1 MTNLILK
8 LFVKN
13 HTDTK
18 NAKVREQVGKVASV
32 VGIVVNLVLS
42 LCKIAVGT
50 LFGLISVMADGFNN
64 LTDCGSNIV
73 SLISFKLASRPA
85 DKEHPYGHARIE
97 YVASMIVGFIVML
110 LAFELGMES
119 VNKIVDLVKGNSTQV
134 TFEVITV
141 VVLGISI
148 LGKLWFYFFNSK
160 LAKTY
165 NAELLKATA
174 SDSLSDVFATTAV
187 LVSVVISPLT
197 GFNTDGI
204 MGIVVA
210 VLIAIA
216 GVGILRDT
224 LNHLLGASPT
234 EELIKSIEERI
245 RCFDGVLGIHDLH
258 VHNYGPNKFYASVH
272 VEVDSAVDVMESHDM
287 IDEIE
292 RDFANNTDIMLVI
305 HLDPIVIGDPELDT
319 YRQEIL
325 AIVQQLD
332 KAFDIHDFRMVKG
345 PTHTNLI
352 FDVAVSYDT
361 KLTSTQIVEHIQQQI
376 SLEHPNVYVVP
387 TVERKLS

>member
-110 LAFELGMES
+110 LAFELGTES

-148 LGKLWFYFFNSK
+148 IGKLWFYFFNSK
-160 LAKTY
+160 LANTY

-187 LVSVVISPLT
+187 LVSVVISPVT

-258 VHNYGPNKFYASVH
+258 VHNYGPNNYYASVH

-376 SLEHPNVYVVP
+376 SLAHPNVYVVP

>member
-119 VNKIVDLVKGNSTQV
+119 VNKIVDLVNGNSTQV

-187 LVSVVISPLT
+187 LVSVVISPIT

-224 LNHLLGASPT
+224 
-234 EELIKSIEERI
+234 
-245 RCFDGVLGIHDLH
+245 
-258 VHNYGPNKFYASVH
+258 
-272 VEVDSAVDVMESHDM
+272 
-287 IDEIE
+287 
-292 RDFANNTDIMLVI
+292 
-305 HLDPIVIGDPELDT
+305 
-319 YRQEIL
+319 
-325 AIVQQLD
+325 
-332 KAFDIHDFRMVKG
+332 
-345 PTHTNLI
+345 
-352 FDVAVSYDT
+352 
-361 KLTSTQIVEHIQQQI
+361 
-376 SLEHPNVYVVP
+376 
-387 TVERKLS
+387 

>member
-119 VNKIVDLVKGNSTQV
+119 VNKIVDLVNGNSTQV

-187 LVSVVISPLT
+187 LVSVVISPIT

>member
-119 VNKIVDLVKGNSTQV
+119 VNKIVDLVNGNSTQV

-387 TVERKLS
+387 TVERKLN

>member
-18 NAKVREQVGKVASV
+18 NAKVREQVGKVASI

-119 VNKIVDLVKGNSTQV
+119 VNKIVDLVNGNSTQV

-187 LVSVVISPLT
+187 LVSVVISPVT

-376 SLEHPNVYVVP
+376 SLAHPNVYVVP

>member
-18 NAKVREQVGKVASV
+18 NAKVREQVGKVASI

-119 VNKIVDLVKGNSTQV
+119 VNKIVDLVNGNSTQV

-187 LVSVVISPLT
+187 LVSVVISPVT

-376 SLEHPNVYVVP
+376 SLAHPSVYVVP

>member
-110 LAFELGMES
+110 LAFELGSES

-187 LVSVVISPLT
+187 LVSVVISPFT

-376 SLEHPNVYVVP
+376 SLAHPNVYVVP

>member
-119 VNKIVDLVKGNSTQV
+119 VNKIVDLVNGNSTQV

-187 LVSVVISPLT
+187 LVSVVISPVT

-272 VEVDSAVDVMESHDM
+272 VEVDSAVDVMESHDL

>member
-18 NAKVREQVGKVASV
+18 NAKVREQVGKVASI

-119 VNKIVDLVKGNSTQV
+119 VNKIVDLVNGNSTQV

-376 SLEHPNVYVVP
+376 SLAHPNVYVVP
-387 TVERKLS
+387 TVERKLN

>member
-119 VNKIVDLVKGNSTQV
+119 VKKIVDLVNGNSTQI

-187 LVSVVISPLT
+187 LLSVVISPIT

-345 PTHTNLI
+345 PTYTNLI

-376 SLEHPNVYVVP
+376 SLAHPNVYVVP

>member
-110 LAFELGMES
+110 LAFELGSES

-187 LVSVVISPLT
+187 LVSVVISPFT

-332 KAFDIHDFRMVKG
+332 KGFDIHDFRMVKG

-361 KLTSTQIVEHIQQQI
+361 KLTTTQIVEHIQQQI
-376 SLEHPNVYVVP
+376 SLAHPNVYVVP

>member
-18 NAKVREQVGKVASV
+18 NAKVREQVGKVASI

-119 VNKIVDLVKGNSTQV
+119 VNKIVDLVNGNSTQV

-187 LVSVVISPLT
+187 LVSVVISPVT

-234 EELIKSIEERI
+234 EELIKSIEDRI

-376 SLEHPNVYVVP
+376 SLAHPSVYVVP

>member
-258 VHNYGPNKFYASVH
+258 VHNYGPNKYYASVH

-376 SLEHPNVYVVP
+376 SLAHPNVYVVP

>member
-119 VNKIVDLVKGNSTQV
+119 VNKIVDLVNGNSTQV

-141 VVLGISI
+141 VVLSISI

-325 AIVQQLD
+325 VIVQQLD

-376 SLEHPNVYVVP
+376 SLAHPNVYVVP

>member
-119 VNKIVDLVKGNSTQV
+119 VNKIVDLVNGNSTQV

-187 LVSVVISPLT
+187 LVSVVISPIT

-376 SLEHPNVYVVP
+376 SLAHPNVYVVP

>member
-119 VNKIVDLVKGNSTQV
+119 VNKIVDLVNGNSTQV

-361 KLTSTQIVEHIQQQI
+361 KLTSPQIVEHIQQQI
-376 SLEHPNVYVVP
+376 SLAHPNVYVVP

>member
-18 NAKVREQVGKVASV
+18 NAKVREQVGKVASI

-119 VNKIVDLVKGNSTQV
+119 VNKIVDLVNGNSTQV

-332 KAFDIHDFRMVKG
+332 KEFDIHDFRMVKG

>member
-1 MTNLILK
+1 
-8 LFVKN
+8 
-13 HTDTK
+13 
-18 NAKVREQVGKVASV
+18 
-32 VGIVVNLVLS
+32 
-42 LCKIAVGT
+42 
-50 LFGLISVMADGFNN
+50 
-64 LTDCGSNIV
+64 
-73 SLISFKLASRPA
+73 
-85 DKEHPYGHARIE
+85 
-97 YVASMIVGFIVML
+97 
-110 LAFELGMES
+110 
-119 VNKIVDLVKGNSTQV
+119 DLVNGNSTQV

>member
-119 VNKIVDLVKGNSTQV
+119 VNKIVDLVNGNSTQV

-141 VVLGISI
+141 VVLGVSI

-387 TVERKLS
+387 TVERKLN

>member
-18 NAKVREQVGKVASV
+18 NAKVREQVGKVASI

-119 VNKIVDLVKGNSTQV
+119 VNKIVDLVNGNSTQV

-187 LVSVVISPLT
+187 LVSVVISPIT

>member
-119 VNKIVDLVKGNSTQV
+119 VNKIVDLVNGNSTQV

-187 LVSVVISPLT
+187 LVSVVISPVT

-376 SLEHPNVYVVP
+376 SLAHPNVYVVP

>member
-119 VNKIVDLVKGNSTQV
+119 VNKIVDLVNGNSTQV

-141 VVLGISI
+141 VVLSISI

-187 LVSVVISPLT
+187 LVSVVISPVT

-376 SLEHPNVYVVP
+376 SLAHPNVYVVP

>member
-376 SLEHPNVYVVP
+376 SLAHPNVYVVP
-387 TVERKLS
+387 TVERKLN

>member
-97 YVASMIVGFIVML
+97 YVASMIVGFIVMF

-119 VNKIVDLVKGNSTQV
+119 VNKIVDLVNGNSTQV
-134 TFEVITV
+134 AFEVITV

-187 LVSVVISPLT
+187 LVSVVISPIT

>member
-18 NAKVREQVGKVASV
+18 NAKVREQVGKVASI

-119 VNKIVDLVKGNSTQV
+119 VNKIVDLVNGNSTQV

-187 LVSVVISPLT
+187 LVSVVISPIT

-376 SLEHPNVYVVP
+376 SLAHPNVYVVP

>member
-119 VNKIVDLVKGNSTQV
+119 VNKIVDLVKGNSAQV

-376 SLEHPNVYVVP
+376 SLAHPNVYVVP

>member
-42 LCKIAVGT
+42 MCKIAVGT

-119 VNKIVDLVKGNSTQV
+119 VNKIVDLVNGNSTQV
-134 TFEVITV
+134 KFEVITV

-332 KAFDIHDFRMVKG
+332 KEFDIHDFRMVKG

-361 KLTSTQIVEHIQQQI
+361 KLTSTQIAEHIQQQI
-376 SLEHPNVYVVP
+376 SLAHPNVYVVP

>member
-32 VGIVVNLVLS
+32 VGIVVNLALS

-119 VNKIVDLVKGNSTQV
+119 VNKIVDLVNGNSTQV

-141 VVLGISI
+141 VVLSISI

-325 AIVQQLD
+325 VIVQQLD

-376 SLEHPNVYVVP
+376 SLAHPNVYVVP

>member
-119 VNKIVDLVKGNSTQV
+119 VKKIVDLVNGNSTQI

-187 LVSVVISPLT
+187 LLSVVISPIT

-376 SLEHPNVYVVP
+376 SLAHPNVYVVP

>member
-18 NAKVREQVGKVASV
+18 NAKVREQVGKVASI

-119 VNKIVDLVKGNSTQV
+119 VNKIVDLVNGNSTQV

-376 SLEHPNVYVVP
+376 SLAHPNVYVVP

>member
-119 VNKIVDLVKGNSTQV
+119 VNKIVDLVNGNSTQV

-141 VVLGISI
+141 VVLGVSI

>member
-119 VNKIVDLVKGNSTQV
+119 VNKIVDLVNGNSTQV

-187 LVSVVISPLT
+187 LVSVVISPVT

-376 SLEHPNVYVVP
+376 SLAHPNVYVVP
-387 TVERKLS
+387 TVERKLN

>member
-119 VNKIVDLVKGNSTQV
+119 VNKIVDLVNGNSTQV

-376 SLEHPNVYVVP
+376 SLAHPNVYVVP
-387 TVERKLS
+387 TVERKLN

>member
-1 MTNLILK
+1 MTKLILK

-13 HTDTK
+13 YTDTK
-18 NAKVREQVGKVASV
+18 NPSVREQVGKVASI

-42 LCKIAVGT
+42 LCKIAVGA
-50 LFGLISVMADGFNN
+50 LFGLISVLADGFNN

-97 YVASMIVGFIVML
+97 YVASMIVGFIVL
-110 LAFELGMES
+110 LVAFELGMES
-119 VNKIVDLVKGNSTQV
+119 VVKIAELIRGQSPVVDFQLVT
-134 TFEVITV
+134 VI
-141 VVLGISI
+141 VLGISV
-148 LGKLWFYFFNSK
+148 LAKLWFYFFNRR
-160 LAKTY
+160 LANDY

-204 MGIVVA
+204 MGVVVA
-210 VLIAIA
+210 VLIVIA
-216 GVGILRDT
+216 GIGILKDT
-224 LNHLLGASPT
+224 LNHLLGESPT
-234 EELIKSIEERI
+234 PELIASIEERI

-258 VHNYGPNKFYASVH
+258 VHNYGPSKYYASVH
-272 VEVDSAVDVMESHDM
+272 VEVDSAVDVMLSHDI

-292 RDFANNTDIMLVI
+292 RDFAQNTDIMLVI
-305 HLDPIVIGDPELDT
+305 HLDPIVVGDPELDT

-325 AIVQQLD
+325 QIVRQLD
-332 KAFDIHDFRMVKG
+332 ADFDIHDFRMVKG

-352 FDVAVSYDT
+352 FDVAVHFDT
-361 KLTSTQIVEHIQQQI
+361 KLTSSQIVEHIQQQVR
-376 SLEHPNVYVVP
+376 LTHPNVYVVP
-387 TVERKLS
+387 TVEKKVG

>member
-119 VNKIVDLVKGNSTQV
+119 VNKIVDLVNGNSTQV

-141 VVLGISI
+141 VVLSISI

-376 SLEHPNVYVVP
+376 SLAHPNVYVVP

>member
-119 VNKIVDLVKGNSTQV
+119 VNKIVDLVKGNSAQV

-187 LVSVVISPLT
+187 LVSVVISPVT

-376 SLEHPNVYVVP
+376 SLAHPNVYVVP
-387 TVERKLS
+387 TVERKLN

>member
-119 VNKIVDLVKGNSTQV
+119 VNKIVDLVKGNSAQV

-376 SLEHPNVYVVP
+376 SLAHPNVYVVP
-387 TVERKLS
+387 TVERKLN

>member
-387 TVERKLS
+387 TVERKLN